1 MNEAD
6 IAPPSLLDNIENLWI
21 LVHRHSPEAF
31 QRRNIGSADSTTKLV
46 ISGWVKIKEAQ
57 FQAAQT
63 KANNSESR
71 IDRKIGSASP
81 TTGNSLEDV
90 HKMRDERNDGDTE
103 NFENGKAT
111 PRNLLSRK
119 GRIRQSGEHAS
130 ETTQSRN
137 GLGIEGLSFDTVP
150 NVNITAELRSIAEGL
165 CSPSTEG
172 DFYTTQVNYN
182 RGWKLL
188 LLGLVQAESLNRYL
202 AMCALKIAVPVIND
216 TLLDYS
222 TRENLLLVL
231 VNLMQSDERR
241 ENRLKAIYLIGV
253 ISFQLGFVREHDDM
267 LLRVFKELMKILIDI
282 QFKERKLPLEERK
295 MFQNETRSLKVYLI
309 HAIGKF
315 SSNLNQNSRYM
326 EDLTL
331 YALHN
336 EFDGGDSKIEVNAC
350 VNKKELTHRVL
361 IHDIKHTEQNE
372 KYIGSIFKAYVAP
385 LLKITTQGI
394 QTAAVQFVGNW
405 LPVTNEDNRILA
417 LDTLQ
422 AGLSYTRDLGIESFR
437 KEEYDME
444 LLAFKQ
450 KILAEESRLALRSKL
465 LRQLLLVP
473 GTYASLPPVT
483 DHPGFFANND
493 TSMFNSKA
501 IAVGLPIHPKSNV
514 LVARPIPNIPGV
526 PSSCT
531 AIPPVFMARKT
542 PGLPIGYTYFPSR
555 PVDVYSQRGIERPK
569 KTADTLPKH
578 PGAMISAANND
589 DIEEG
594 DSSTS
599 GFGFVKRRG
608 TMIRADFKAKNPAE
622 IDYPIPSGT
631 SKQLP
636 RESDLVLGSALKSDG
651 RNTKFI
657 PAGFQ
662 SICPFP
668 GFDPDASLGDQ
679 EKSAIFA
686 QDDMRETEDDSKYP
700 FGCTTGKFP
709 VLWPSKRTNLK
720 NIVKLDDFMMFS
732 PVLFLIVQPGS
743 SSFQQI
749 LCQVVGVDKD
759 VSAVSVQH
767 HLDSNLMSAGA
778 TFNLFVRNRSNKFCW
793 KCINLQVIDEDYR
806 EGTLLSAKR
815 KSSNDIRSAAGVQAV
830 SDSIHQKGNASVG
843 SPIAAGVT
851 LTGDPYFSPPANIPP
866 MPVGY
871 TSDMMP
877 YYGKTATVKPQP
889 LGVTI
894 DGVRFYDPSG
904 SLSDTTR
911 NPVGG
916 YDNCGQP
923 FYIPKG
929 CLLPTPAG
937 YTSDGIAFFDIPA
950 ILNQKGTMLL
960 PEKRQKNWT
969 DFDIEDDDV
978 VEYQDIRP
986 DGTCIT
992 KKLDS
997 DALLNDLLI
1006 NLKVTQAEVAKT
1018 VLSERT
1024 KKLGTVR
1031 RLKEYTQNVASLF
1044 TDSWD
1049 VSDPDDV
1056 MKYLKMSGP
1065 VSMKA
1070 ANTVKVQMDPT
1081 TLEFQSVHAA
1091 VSKSVVMRYRT
1102 NRGDLDEK
1110 DFFLSVEPLEIFS
1123 IPIFHVKL
1131 QGEGMISVEV
1141 TFNPIAANLN
1151 RVDGI
1156 LSLIDESGN
1165 KLVSCTLIGLCQ
1177 SFIKIVPNFIDA
1189 GWMLP
1194 EKRKESS
1201 IKIENLSSISIS
1213 LTLELSSEANAKAAV
1228 ATATALLRKGD
1239 INASVSEKAM
1249 EEMNRKGFI
1258 LSTRTV
1264 KLQPLESKNIS
1275 VYFEPTNLGRYVDGI
1290 EITAPGGDL
1299 IRVPLNGAAGIPI
1312 VIYPESRENS
1322 QAGSLSL
1329 TPERAEFMNKFK
1341 KVISEKNHTPLSD
1354 VDVSILQNMMS
1365 ANADFA
1371 SRKIAHTI
1379 DFGICYSA
1387 VSAEVMRCV
1396 TIMNLSNF
1404 PISIGLYPHI
1414 SAIRCKYFLK
1424 IPPRSAISVEV
1435 VLNLAECQKG
1445 ILTTAIEVVCPEFQN
1460 IPLFV
1465 QGFIGQ
1471 PIYFNSWDI
1480 AYFRP
1485 CPAGVSDTINITI
1498 INESQYDIE
1507 FTLTGLDSNERNDEN
1522 ISCFDCQFSD
1532 DESRMN
1538 KIIGLNAYP
1547 ISFKFA
1553 ARQRGPWMKSIGFK
1567 LSKKFGGFELPGCP
1581 SGNKLSLVGICIE
1594 PWSHIPGTSPDKNGL
1609 EMLRLWMSHP
1619 KRVSDEYSILQCE
1632 REKRFGLIKFDGT
1645 CKQRELIEDL
1655 EAIMSSDDV
1664 IFRQNP
1670 RNSQEDQMAGR
1681 RTQVQSLLSKN
1692 NSAAALPMIWIAS
1705 TQFSIEP
1712 QEKLVRFGA
1721 EQQTDILF
1729 IPPNEMVDNV
1739 TIFGFAAVVSDNS
1752 HKYHAIHTYC
1762 KPYLDFLLF
1771 PPCGQDGN
1779 VVLDFGRIETTTS
1792 LFDINT
1798 KWLMM
1803 VNSYSHS
1810 YSWSLK
1816 FLSPKSKFNPFEAE
1830 INFGEI
1836 EAKDSFPLS
1845 FTFRSDTSGFF
1856 ECAVEITIKHAIDRS
1871 TKPIRMPN
1879 IILRAH
1885 SIITAVSGFPEMIDF
1900 GSTLAFQRRK
1910 KTFTLLNSGT
1920 VETKVSLHCRSPF
1933 SVSPKSFEFAPKGT
1947 QEITVTFA
1955 PTESKCSV
1963 STILI
1968 FANQKLS
1975 IVPVSGSGGTA
1986 DLICEMYGSKNVDFG
2001 VQKEGSIAW
2010 TSVYL
2015 TNKGTLPLLLSS
2027 VAAGRPELI
2036 KVEYCG
2042 ITSTIPYGGMQSA
2055 KNMVAVKKNFWA
2067 ILKRKLAIFLF
2078 LKGMQGSAMS
2088 WRKKMKGKRKDT
2100 FIDISGLAIPV
2111 LDMMSDVESSNIQ
2124 NLYSIVPE
2132 LRPFYSYHFRLGYLC
2147 KYQPHKDTNL
2157 QVRYL
2162 PVTTQDEN
2170 TIGSIKTMSIM
2181 VTGSVFRSLEILPS
2195 SLDFGITPV
2204 EIFVDSW
2211 KKSVA
2216 QHKEKTDE
2224 KFYNLSVLNMSFE
2237 AQNMTLEYIAPEFK
2251 ISGKTWTVNPGEK
2264 ILIPVEFHPPKEQTQ
2279 YNGEV
2284 LFKNNG
2290 TDHVV
2295 IVTGTGATADVVAD
2309 DHVDFGS
2316 VKLGSISHQKLR
2328 ICNRGLLDCR
2338 FMLEIM
2344 QKGNEFRF
2352 LEDEPYEYDGVLPSG
2367 SVELVDIEC
2376 SCESVLSGK
2385 VHIALRWQKVPYGV
2399 WEAVDIP
2406 LVVQT
2411 GVPVFKLS
2419 SLELD
2424 FKTTYINV
2432 NKTLEFA
2439 VSNDGN
2445 ASCYWAVESSSP
2457 VLKIS
2462 PESGTIPFG
2471 TTTSV
2476 KVTFIPKDFEQ
2487 LVAEVTFFTDAGR
2500 KSLMCYGLVGVP
2512 YLVVPSEFL
2521 NLDFGVS
2528 AIEKPQSKAITIT
2541 NSGSKPIVYEI
2552 IVQNMLENGIRT
2564 DSQFEIFFVNPA
2576 NGTLQPG
2583 CSQTVNI
2590 QAIPKSYGSTV
2601 TANFVINTKD
2611 GERYV
2616 GDLKVTGGRAIIK
2629 IAPPTYSLNESS
2641 EDSRT
2646 AEISK
2651 EERQQFAEAKNIA
2664 LFEMQRLAFQTHIE
2678 NLRDVLS
2685 GLRTEGIE
2693 QMEQNTSRF
2702 KPESKSQIK
2711 GGGADL
2717 QAPTTGRV
2725 MTPVRPDGVVQ
2736 SSSLSPRKKKDLLA
2750 LQKAEALIQS
2760 KILAAEAKRQ
2770 TASATT
2776 FDGSDLK
2783 AKVQK
2788 ALELAYSRG
2797 YKKDRSRPLSEPES
2811 APNKPKTNAIEQFR
2825 AITAATS
2832 NPSDNNDY
2840 KSSLDASVRSDRPDA
2855 ENFLEELASLE
2866 SDLEVLS
2873 AVIKSIDSSSGTPT
2887 PASSRSSNL
2896 SRYQAGSP
2904 NKTPR
2909 EATSRSWR
2917 TPRSRGIRD
2926 NIQNVVREKE
2936 NPKFKKLVEIMH
2948 GSSQSDNQEV
2958 AASANNESR
2967 KTAKSVKEDTSSGGS
2982 ATATSINSGES
2993 STGREDTSQEYSKS
3007 AAIEDLVSVAYFYT
3021 SLMNTEKN
3029 LEIKAEIMEEINS
3042 QMISSTK
3049 GVIKLVKDQLASS
3062 WVPNRE
3068 FLSSTLKQVQQSSN
3082 VIEILK
3088 KSKSTP
3094 KADSVNDFSL
3104 GLVRAGEKLS
3114 NVKLFNLP
3122 NMGNIALD
3130 FNIKINDQIK
3140 LRPEGF
3146 LESEEAELFSM
3157 VPTEGV
3163 LEPQTALNFSISFMA
3178 RAPGFYQQAFDLESG
3193 GETVMSFSVTAMSG
3207 IPLIQLEPKSVDF
3220 GLVSRNKYDFR
3231 SVVISNAGSFKDIW
3245 RLERVKSRGF
3255 DDQEEENETF
3265 FPSILE
3271 GLLDPRQSVTV
3282 DIKFAPKVEGNYTR
3296 LYRVIWTGEPCSL
3309 DVKGI
3314 GGGARLKYELPA
3326 EDASFGCLNWGV
3338 TVVGKVYSKT
3348 FTVKNTGNVEGFFR
3362 VEHPNVLFRID
3373 QPSKGIFRID
3383 PGSSVEIQ
3391 IHISPIYSETINDS
3405 VMISLLD
3412 DASVIKIPST
3422 LVSGTKIWAIDG
3434 SADFKNMSIR
3444 DSQKVELSVLNA
3456 GTLEIP
3462 LEYILNLEDAEMSD
3476 FMKLDVSQEPHKTT
3490 TTSTKA
3496 APKNCI
3502 MLKPSQLV
3510 NVIASITPKKEHRRI
3525 IGQVILKTE
3534 LGSGPEMVTF
3544 PFDFWTYDK
3553 QISLDDSKDVS
3564 VGRVLVGET
3573 ASIERTLTNFGSEQV
3588 KFRLRI
3594 ESVDTTPS
3602 SLDLSAESDQIELK
3616 GGKKRPPQK
3625 IKRKVASLKKI
3636 PWKIREMAEG
3646 ILEANKAIDLHVDF
3660 ESLDDNGDD
3669 WQEARLVIERHN
3681 SESDVWTEL
3690 SSVKLVGAAGT
3701 PKLSIS
3707 DEEVD
3712 FGVTGIG
3719 VSGVKMLSLT
3729 NEGNALLMY
3738 EFETGWDYN
3747 GNLWFEDENLLKGSI
3762 PPGDSKT
3769 ISLVFKPD
3777 QAQEYLTPLTIKT
3790 QLETKIIVLKG
3801 TGASF
3806 KFFRE
3811 GLPPV
3816 LNFGSIAI
3824 GDSLTKEITIR
3835 NDCIYSIAV
3844 EATVFKENPAFE
3856 VNQSEY
3862 YEFVTV
3868 DPKVLEIAANQ
3879 SKNPE
3884 ELSRS
3889 ASILSVTVRTPDI
3902 FRSRMGVDE
3911 LDVENLLFFCGNATK
3926 KNYLQL
3932 STIGGNP
3939 ETGIGIIPTTFNFH
3953 VHQLVSISSSKL
3965 SSLKKGE
3972 ILESSEIISELDFGE
3987 VGYESGGSM
3996 SVVLYNRNLFKVEVS
4011 AVVSREECFLV
4022 FPPKAII
4029 HPHDAKEFRIE
4040 MKPMDV
4046 ENSDEIASSLK
4057 CTDILKIC
4065 SPISLFSDVCISIVG
4080 YYIDEPDDLDLSKPI
4095 DFGVVRRHFTG
4106 TQCLEFR
4113 NPVRRSLKYSFTI
4126 DNNYKD
4132 IFCLQH
4138 GASSLSGIAKP
4149 RAHVEIPITFQPK
4162 LGTAYSAECTLETDD
4177 QNFLIVLKGV
4187 GVDPS
4192 LFISE
4197 ENVNFGIV
4205 GVGAAEFK
4213 TISIKNSSKISARF
4227 SFKLNNPIFKISE
4240 ESAGE
4245 IKLETSETHSLKII
4259 CNPTEVGQFSQDTVD
4274 IINLDIPPGQKKFS
4288 SFGRINL
4295 EATGGTCAFQ
4305 FSKNEE
4311 DNGEEGDTEKSDT
4324 ENEKADIPTIFV
4336 NFAKIIQ
4343 GQRVRKHFEIEN
4355 CGDTLIDL
4363 VITDTK
4369 GTEAGENY
4377 ELVSEKTAFSFSPA
4391 AVIIKPHS
4399 KQKFSVIARGLR
4411 VGEDVYRVQI
4421 KTKSHMDARIIPVR
4435 IKTKVLSPDSQ
4446 LGESL
4451 KVFARADNSI
4461 DGILAVKSPQK
4472 ISENPDLDLW
4482 KIFIPVIRVGLEMP
4496 SEELDFVPCVEPNT
4510 SVPDISSCVI
4520 RPPAVP
4526 KEIVQKTKKWY
4537 ANRTSMAL
4545 DQTRVVTPK
4554 TDQRRKDALE
4564 WVRPVEKQ
4572 KNENQMFHPR
4582 LAMIRP
4588 LPVPAFRQ
4596 FGLQGMAPQSSTL
4609 QARFV
4614 SYVGLRPRRM
4624 AHKKMQKG
4632 FFKEHSGGSLRGTS
4646 LLFGNYGL
4654 RVIEGG
4660 RLQDK
4665 QIDAARTVMRRVVKE
4680 EKGANFHLKCFTD
4693 RPVTCKPAEVRMGK
4707 GKGAVEFFATW
4718 VPKGRIIFEI
4728 SCSRR
4733 ETGLNALRVA
4743 AAAIPLRT
4751 EVVESGNMAEKK
4763 GEYRPAL
4770 GVTPPR
4776 CLPHFIKKRLADE
4789 EFRAKIESRR
4799 AARSVVDG
4807 HVEKDR
4813 ALV

>member
-1 MNEAD
+1 M
-6 IAPPSLLDNIENLWI
+6 S
-21 LVHRHSPEAF
+21 V
-31 QRRNIGSADSTTKLV
+31 
-46 ISGWVKIKEAQ
+46 
-57 FQAAQT
+57 
-63 KANNSESR
+63 
-71 IDRKIGSASP
+71 
-81 TTGNSLEDV
+81 
-90 HKMRDERNDGDTE
+90 
-103 NFENGKAT
+103 
-111 PRNLLSRK
+111 
-119 GRIRQSGEHAS
+119 
-130 ETTQSRN
+130 TQ
-137 GLGIEGLSFDTVP
+137 
-150 NVNITAELRSIAEGL
+150 
-165 CSPSTEG
+165 
-172 DFYTTQVNYN
+172 
-182 RGWKLL
+182 
-188 LLGLVQAESLNRYL
+188 
-202 AMCALKIAVPVIND
+202 
-216 TLLDYS
+216 
-222 TRENLLLVL
+222 
-231 VNLMQSDERR
+231 
-241 ENRLKAIYLIGV
+241 
-253 ISFQLGFVREHDDM
+253 
-267 LLRVFKELMKILIDI
+267 
-282 QFKERKLPLEERK
+282 
-295 MFQNETRSLKVYLI
+295 
-309 HAIGKF
+309 
-315 SSNLNQNSRYM
+315 
-326 EDLTL
+326 
-331 YALHN
+331 
-336 EFDGGDSKIEVNAC
+336 
-350 VNKKELTHRVL
+350 
-361 IHDIKHTEQNE
+361 IKHTEQNE

-450 KILAEESRLALRSKL
+450 
-465 LRQLLLVP
+465 
-473 GTYASLPPVT
+473 
-483 DHPGFFANND
+483 
-493 TSMFNSKA
+493 
-501 IAVGLPIHPKSNV
+501 
-514 LVARPIPNIPGV
+514 
-526 PSSCT
+526 
-531 AIPPVFMARKT
+531 
-542 PGLPIGYTYFPSR
+542 
-555 PVDVYSQRGIERPK
+555 
-569 KTADTLPKH
+569 
-578 PGAMISAANND
+578 GAMISAANND

-709 VLWPSKRTNLK
+709 P
-720 NIVKLDDFMMFS
+720 
-732 PVLFLIVQPGS
+732 P
-743 SSFQQI
+743 
-749 LCQVVGVDKD
+749 
-759 VSAVSVQH
+759 
-767 HLDSNLMSAGA
+767 
-778 TFNLFVRNRSNKFCW
+778 
-793 KCINLQVIDEDYR
+793 
-806 EGTLLSAKR
+806 GTLLSAKR

-1445 ILTTAIEVVCPEFQN
+1445 ILTTAIEVVSYT
-1460 IPLFV
+1460 V
-1465 QGFIGQ
+1465 
-1471 PIYFNSWDI
+1471 SRDI

-1803 VNSYSHS
+1803 
-1810 YSWSLK
+1810 
-1816 FLSPKSKFNPFEAE
+1816 E

-2866 SDLEVLS
+2866 SDLE
-2873 AVIKSIDSSSGTPT
+2873 
-2887 PASSRSSNL
+2887 
-2896 SRYQAGSP
+2896 
-2904 NKTPR
+2904 
-2909 EATSRSWR
+2909 
-2917 TPRSRGIRD
+2917 
-2926 NIQNVVREKE
+2926 
-2936 NPKFKKLVEIMH
+2936 
-2948 GSSQSDNQEV
+2948 
-2958 AASANNESR
+2958 
-2967 KTAKSVKEDTSSGGS
+2967 
-2982 ATATSINSGES
+2982 
-2993 STGREDTSQEYSKS
+2993 
-3007 AAIEDLVSVAYFYT
+3007 
-3021 SLMNTEKN
+3021 
-3029 LEIKAEIMEEINS
+3029 
-3042 QMISSTK
+3042 
-3049 GVIKLVKDQLASS
+3049 
-3062 WVPNRE
+3062 
-3068 FLSSTLKQVQQSSN
+3068 
-3082 VIEILK
+3082 
-3088 KSKSTP
+3088 
-3094 KADSVNDFSL
+3094 
-3104 GLVRAGEKLS
+3104 
-3114 NVKLFNLP
+3114 
-3122 NMGNIALD
+3122 
-3130 FNIKINDQIK
+3130 
-3140 LRPEGF
+3140 
-3146 LESEEAELFSM
+3146 
-3157 VPTEGV
+3157 
-3163 LEPQTALNFSISFMA
+3163 
-3178 RAPGFYQQAFDLESG
+3178 
-3193 GETVMSFSVTAMSG
+3193 
-3207 IPLIQLEPKSVDF
+3207 
-3220 GLVSRNKYDFR
+3220 
-3231 SVVISNAGSFKDIW
+3231 
-3245 RLERVKSRGF
+3245 
-3255 DDQEEENETF
+3255 
-3265 FPSILE
+3265 
-3271 GLLDPRQSVTV
+3271 
-3282 DIKFAPKVEGNYTR
+3282 
-3296 LYRVIWTGEPCSL
+3296 
-3309 DVKGI
+3309 
-3314 GGGARLKYELPA
+3314 
-3326 EDASFGCLNWGV
+3326 
-3338 TVVGKVYSKT
+3338 
-3348 FTVKNTGNVEGFFR
+3348 
-3362 VEHPNVLFRID
+3362 
-3373 QPSKGIFRID
+3373 
-3383 PGSSVEIQ
+3383 
-3391 IHISPIYSETINDS
+3391 
-3405 VMISLLD
+3405 
-3412 DASVIKIPST
+3412 
-3422 LVSGTKIWAIDG
+3422 
-3434 SADFKNMSIR
+3434 
-3444 DSQKVELSVLNA
+3444 
-3456 GTLEIP
+3456 
-3462 LEYILNLEDAEMSD
+3462 
-3476 FMKLDVSQEPHKTT
+3476 
-3490 TTSTKA
+3490 
-3496 APKNCI
+3496 
-3502 MLKPSQLV
+3502 
-3510 NVIASITPKKEHRRI
+3510 
-3525 IGQVILKTE
+3525 
-3534 LGSGPEMVTF
+3534 
-3544 PFDFWTYDK
+3544 
-3553 QISLDDSKDVS
+3553 
-3564 VGRVLVGET
+3564 
-3573 ASIERTLTNFGSEQV
+3573 
-3588 KFRLRI
+3588 
-3594 ESVDTTPS
+3594 
-3602 SLDLSAESDQIELK
+3602 
-3616 GGKKRPPQK
+3616 
-3625 IKRKVASLKKI
+3625 
-3636 PWKIREMAEG
+3636 
-3646 ILEANKAIDLHVDF
+3646 
-3660 ESLDDNGDD
+3660 
-3669 WQEARLVIERHN
+3669 
-3681 SESDVWTEL
+3681 
-3690 SSVKLVGAAGT
+3690 
-3701 PKLSIS
+3701 
-3707 DEEVD
+3707 
-3712 FGVTGIG
+3712 
-3719 VSGVKMLSLT
+3719 
-3729 NEGNALLMY
+3729 
-3738 EFETGWDYN
+3738 
-3747 GNLWFEDENLLKGSI
+3747 
-3762 PPGDSKT
+3762 
-3769 ISLVFKPD
+3769 
-3777 QAQEYLTPLTIKT
+3777 
-3790 QLETKIIVLKG
+3790 
-3801 TGASF
+3801 
-3806 KFFRE
+3806 
-3811 GLPPV
+3811 
-3816 LNFGSIAI
+3816 
-3824 GDSLTKEITIR
+3824 
-3835 NDCIYSIAV
+3835 
-3844 EATVFKENPAFE
+3844 
-3856 VNQSEY
+3856 
-3862 YEFVTV
+3862 
-3868 DPKVLEIAANQ
+3868 
-3879 SKNPE
+3879 
-3884 ELSRS
+3884 
-3889 ASILSVTVRTPDI
+3889 
-3902 FRSRMGVDE
+3902 
-3911 LDVENLLFFCGNATK
+3911 
-3926 KNYLQL
+3926 
-3932 STIGGNP
+3932 
-3939 ETGIGIIPTTFNFH
+3939 
-3953 VHQLVSISSSKL
+3953 
-3965 SSLKKGE
+3965 
-3972 ILESSEIISELDFGE
+3972 
-3987 VGYESGGSM
+3987 
-3996 SVVLYNRNLFKVEVS
+3996 
-4011 AVVSREECFLV
+4011 
-4022 FPPKAII
+4022 
-4029 HPHDAKEFRIE
+4029 
-4040 MKPMDV
+4040 
-4046 ENSDEIASSLK
+4046 
-4057 CTDILKIC
+4057 
-4065 SPISLFSDVCISIVG
+4065 
-4080 YYIDEPDDLDLSKPI
+4080 
-4095 DFGVVRRHFTG
+4095 
-4106 TQCLEFR
+4106 
-4113 NPVRRSLKYSFTI
+4113 
-4126 DNNYKD
+4126 
-4132 IFCLQH
+4132 
-4138 GASSLSGIAKP
+4138 
-4149 RAHVEIPITFQPK
+4149 
-4162 LGTAYSAECTLETDD
+4162 
-4177 QNFLIVLKGV
+4177 
-4187 GVDPS
+4187 
-4192 LFISE
+4192 
-4197 ENVNFGIV
+4197 
-4205 GVGAAEFK
+4205 
-4213 TISIKNSSKISARF
+4213 
-4227 SFKLNNPIFKISE
+4227 
-4240 ESAGE
+4240 
-4245 IKLETSETHSLKII
+4245 
-4259 CNPTEVGQFSQDTVD
+4259 
-4274 IINLDIPPGQKKFS
+4274 
-4288 SFGRINL
+4288 
-4295 EATGGTCAFQ
+4295 
-4305 FSKNEE
+4305 
-4311 DNGEEGDTEKSDT
+4311 
-4324 ENEKADIPTIFV
+4324 
-4336 NFAKIIQ
+4336 
-4343 GQRVRKHFEIEN
+4343 
-4355 CGDTLIDL
+4355 
-4363 VITDTK
+4363 
-4369 GTEAGENY
+4369 
-4377 ELVSEKTAFSFSPA
+4377 
-4391 AVIIKPHS
+4391 
-4399 KQKFSVIARGLR
+4399 
-4411 VGEDVYRVQI
+4411 
-4421 KTKSHMDARIIPVR
+4421 
-4435 IKTKVLSPDSQ
+4435 
-4446 LGESL
+4446 
-4451 KVFARADNSI
+4451 
-4461 DGILAVKSPQK
+4461 
-4472 ISENPDLDLW
+4472 
-4482 KIFIPVIRVGLEMP
+4482 
-4496 SEELDFVPCVEPNT
+4496 
-4510 SVPDISSCVI
+4510 
-4520 RPPAVP
+4520 
-4526 KEIVQKTKKWY
+4526 
-4537 ANRTSMAL
+4537 
-4545 DQTRVVTPK
+4545 
-4554 TDQRRKDALE
+4554 
-4564 WVRPVEKQ
+4564 
-4572 KNENQMFHPR
+4572 
-4582 LAMIRP
+4582 
-4588 LPVPAFRQ
+4588 
-4596 FGLQGMAPQSSTL
+4596 
-4609 QARFV
+4609 
-4614 SYVGLRPRRM
+4614 
-4624 AHKKMQKG
+4624 
-4632 FFKEHSGGSLRGTS
+4632 
-4646 LLFGNYGL
+4646 
-4654 RVIEGG
+4654 
-4660 RLQDK
+4660 
-4665 QIDAARTVMRRVVKE
+4665 
-4680 EKGANFHLKCFTD
+4680 
-4693 RPVTCKPAEVRMGK
+4693 
-4707 GKGAVEFFATW
+4707 
-4718 VPKGRIIFEI
+4718 
-4728 SCSRR
+4728 
-4733 ETGLNALRVA
+4733 
-4743 AAAIPLRT
+4743 
-4751 EVVESGNMAEKK
+4751 
-4763 GEYRPAL
+4763 
-4770 GVTPPR
+4770 
-4776 CLPHFIKKRLADE
+4776 
-4789 EFRAKIESRR
+4789 
-4799 AARSVVDG
+4799 
-4807 HVEKDR
+4807 
-4813 ALV
+4813 